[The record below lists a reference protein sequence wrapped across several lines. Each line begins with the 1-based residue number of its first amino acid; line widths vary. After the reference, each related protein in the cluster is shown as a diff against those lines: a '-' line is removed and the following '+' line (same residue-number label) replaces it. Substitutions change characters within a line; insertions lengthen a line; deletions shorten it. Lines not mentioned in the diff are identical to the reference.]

1 MFNFLSRIIIFVESR
16 VPSFQKFPRINSAPY
31 KSNRFAIYLSNQTKK
46 CHNLRI
52 MQTQALAQILDP
64 KFYEN
69 ATKFAFEY
77 CSPRTS
83 HLKSGSSEN
92 DLLWGGSLFSWMTV
106 PEPPRDEELSIF
118 DATSSANTGGSNSI
132 QGARVPAWKQEPT
145 PLAGWTKASQQQLM
159 QAAKEAKLR
168 AAKGTPYFRK
178 KLGEIA
184 KRFPNKTAKEC
195 EECFLHVES
204 SRVVYFG
211 AKTKK

>member
-1 MFNFLSRIIIFVESR
+1 
-16 VPSFQKFPRINSAPY
+16 
-31 KSNRFAIYLSNQTKK
+31 
-46 CHNLRI
+46 
-52 MQTQALAQILDP
+52 MQTEVLAQILDP

-69 ATKFAFEY
+69 ATKSAIEY
-77 CSPRTS
+77 CTPRS
-83 HLKSGSSEN
+83 GHLKSGSGEN
-92 DLLWGGSLFSWMTV
+92 DLLWGSSLFSWMSV
-106 PEPPRDEELSIF
+106 PEPPRDEELSKVAKTIF
-118 DATSSANTGGSNSI
+118 NNIYESANTGGSNTT
-132 QGARVPAWKQEPT
+132 QGVQVPVWKQEPT
-145 PLAGWTKASQQQLM
+145 PLARWTKVSQQQLM
-159 QAAKEAKLR
+159 QAAKEVKLR